1 MPAFK
6 NIKKFLKGHWFL
18 LLLAFTFLLKI
29 PALFEPFTYGDEGI
43 YLTLGQ
49 AVRKGLVLY
58 RDIHDNKPPLI
69 YLMAALTN
77 SFFYYRLL
85 FLAWSFATIGVFYN
99 FVKLIFPKNRTWSI
113 ALPTIVF
120 AVLTSLPILEGNI
133 ANAENFMILP
143 TIGAFFLVFKFLDQ
157 NKIKSK
163 ISLKWFLAG
172 LLMSLAFLFKVPGLF
187 DFAALIALLVILI
200 SKKNFKA
207 SIWYAFLGI
216 LGFLLPILITVAYF
230 AYHQALKEYLISA
243 FSQNLPYLASWSAGT
258 MAADNGL
265 PTALI
270 IRAFIVLVVFI
281 ILWIFKKKIPQ
292 TASMIVLWFFFTLF
306 AALLSSRPY
315 PHYLLQVIPP
325 LSLSLGFLGL
335 PKTKISL
342 KMIFILLSVTLIG
355 AAFSFRF
362 WHYPNWPYYRN
373 FYKYIFRAQS
383 QSEYFAYFGNHTQD
397 IYDLSSFIKSH
408 TQDQDEI
415 FIWGT
420 QPSIYSL
427 AERLP
432 IGRYTV
438 SYHIIDFNG
447 YQQTLETLNQKQP
460 TWIIKTADEKR
471 PFAELDTFLDYN
483 YALFQTING
492 HQIYYHI
499 PKFVRL

>member
-18 LLLAFTFLLKI
+18 LLLFLTFFLKI
-29 PALFEPFTYGDEGI
+29 PTLFEPFTYGDEGI

-58 RDIHDNKPPLI
+58 RDIHDNKPPMI
-69 YLMAALTN
+69 YLLAALAN

-85 FLAWSFATIGVFYN
+85 FLVWGFATLALFYQ
-99 FVKLIFPKNRTWSI
+99 FVKLIFPRNKTWAM
-113 ALPTIVF
+113 ALPTTAF
-120 AVLTSLPILEGNI
+120 AILTSLPILEGNI
-133 ANAENFMILP
+133 ANAENFMMLP
-143 TIGAFFLVFKFLDQ
+143 TIGAFSLTFKFLDQ
-157 NKIKSK
+157 KGIKSK
-163 ISLKWFLAG
+163 ITLKWFLAG
-172 LLMSLAFLFKVPGLF
+172 VLMSLAFLFKVPAMF
-187 DFAALIALLVILI
+187 DFMALIALMVILV
-200 SKKNFKA
+200 SKKGLKA
-207 SIWYAFLGI
+207 SIWYVFLSV
-216 LGFLLPILITVAYF
+216 LGFLSPILITVVYF
-230 AYHQALKEYLISA
+230 AYHGALKDYLISA
-243 FSQNLPYLASWSAGT
+243 FSQNLPYLASWSSGT

-265 PTALI
+265 PIALMV
-270 IRAFIVLVVFI
+270 RALVVLTVFIV
-281 ILWIFKKKIPQ
+281 LWIFKKKVPQ
-292 TASMIVLWFFFTLF
+292 VAIMIVLWFFFALF

-325 LSLSLGFLGL
+325 LALSLGLLCL
-335 PKTKISL
+335 PRIKTSL
-342 KMIFILLSVTLIG
+342 KLTFVFLSVILMG

-362 WHYPNWPYYRN
+362 WHYPNWPYYHN

-383 QSEYFAYFGNHTQD
+383 KQEYFAYFGDHTQGL
-397 IYDLSSFIKSH
+397 YDLASFVKSH
-408 TQDQDEI
+408 SQPQEQI

-432 IGRYTV
+432 VGRYTV

-447 YQQTLETLNQKQP
+447 YDETIKALNQKQP
-460 TWIIKTADEKR
+460 TWIIATSEEKR
-471 PFAELDTFLDYN
+471 PFTELKTFLDYN
-483 YALFQTING
+483 YVLYQTIDD